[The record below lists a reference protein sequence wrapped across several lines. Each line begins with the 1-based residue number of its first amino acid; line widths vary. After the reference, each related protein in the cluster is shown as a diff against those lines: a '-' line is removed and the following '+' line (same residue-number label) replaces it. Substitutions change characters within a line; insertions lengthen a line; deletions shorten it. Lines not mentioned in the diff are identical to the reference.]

1 MRFSG
6 KIGIARGSEEISPGV
21 YEEQFDEI
29 EVTGTVRR
37 DSARWSSM
45 KSREARAR
53 HILSIIPPESSTVDI
68 NEVVYIWWKNRR
80 WSVVD
85 IEYIH
90 PRVNLTLG
98 GLYNG

>member
-6 KIGIARGSEEISPGV
+6 KIGIALGPKETSPGIH
-21 YEEQFDEI
+21 EEQFKEI

-37 DSARWSSM
+37 DNARWSSM
-45 KSREARAR
+45 KSRDARAK
-53 HILSIIPPESSTVDI
+53 HILSMFPPESSTVDI

-80 WSVVD
+80 WSVID
-85 IEYIH
+85 IEYLP
-90 PRVNLTLG
+90 PRVQLTLG

>member
-6 KIGIARGSEEISPGV
+6 KIGIARGSEETSPGV
-21 YEEQFDEI
+21 FEEQFEEI
-29 EVTGTVRR
+29 EIVGTMRR
-37 DSARWSSM
+37 NSARWSNM
-45 KSREARAR
+45 KSREARAK

-68 NEVVYIWWKNRR
+68 NEVVYIWWKNRQ

-90 PRVNLTLG
+90 PSVLLTLG

>member
-6 KIGIARGSEEISPGV
+6 NIGIASGQIEPSPGV
-21 YEEQFDEI
+21 FEEQFEEI
-29 EVTGTVRR
+29 KVTGTMRR
-37 DSARWSSM
+37 NSARWSSM
-45 KSREARAR
+45 KSSEPRAK
-53 HILSIIPPESSTVDI
+53 HILSIIPPETSTVDI
-68 NEVVYIWWKNRR
+68 NEVVYIWWKGRK

-90 PRVNLTLG
+90 PRVQLTLG